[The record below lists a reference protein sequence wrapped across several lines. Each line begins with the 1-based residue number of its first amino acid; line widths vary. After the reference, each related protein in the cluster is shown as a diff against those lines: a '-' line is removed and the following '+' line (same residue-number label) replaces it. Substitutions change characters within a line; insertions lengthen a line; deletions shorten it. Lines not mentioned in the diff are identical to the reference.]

1 MSKYKGNIHVRVSR
15 VQQECLRTLSAHY
28 NTSVSQI
35 IRFWISQSL
44 VSENQKGTIKYQVLT
59 RQERGY

>member
-1 MSKYKGNIHVRVSR
+1 MSNYKGNIHVRVSK
-15 VQQECLRTLSAHY
+15 VQQECLRTLSEHY

-35 IRFWISQSL
+35 IRYWISQSL
-44 VSENQKGTIKYQVLT
+44 VSENQKGTIQYKILT